1 MANGKPRIL
10 LIEDDDLMLNML
22 EDNLGRSGYS
32 TSSAVD
38 GLEGIEKFKKNDFE
52 LVILDLKLPKLDG
65 ISVLKRIKE
74 TSPDAVCVIMTGYG
88 TVETAVQ
95 AMKIG
100 AFDYLTK
107 PFLAEEMILV
117 VKNGLEL
124 LSLKKE
130 NMMLKNR
137 LGPSGKLA
145 NIIGKSRLMENVF
158 RLIESVAQYSTT
170 VLIQGENGTGK
181 ELAAEAIHKLSPRRD
196 GPLIK
201 LNCSALPEALLESEL
216 FGHEK
221 GAFTDAIRKKIGRFE
236 LADGG
241 TIFLDD
247 IDDMKPSA
255 QVKLLRVLQQREFER
270 VGGTETI
277 KTDVRVI
284 SATKADLR
292 EKVKDGSFRE
302 DLYYRLNVVPVNLPP
317 LRDRSDD
324 IPALA
329 AHFLFKFNTAMQK
342 DTELNPAVLLAM
354 GRYYWPG
361 NIRELENLIERLV
374 SLATAREITVSG
386 LPPYFLEKK
395 EWKESSLDSVVKQ
408 AEKEHILLT
417 LEHSGGVKKKAAEM
431 LGISAKTLWEK
442 SKEYGIE

>member
-1 MANGKPRIL
+1 MTNGKPRIL
-10 LIEDDDLMLNML
+10 IIEDDDLMLNML

-38 GLEGIEKFKKNDFE
+38 GLEGIEKFRKNDFE

-74 TSPDAVCVIMTGYG
+74 TSPEAVCVIMTGYG

-107 PFLAEEMILV
+107 PFLAEEMILI

-124 LSLKKE
+124 QSLKKE
-130 NMMLKNR
+130 NMILKNR
-137 LGPSGKLA
+137 IGPSGSLV

-158 RLIESVAQYSTT
+158 RLIESVAQYNTT
-170 VLIQGENGTGK
+170 VLVQGENGTGK

-221 GAFTDAIRKKIGRFE
+221 GAFTDAIRRKIGRFE

-247 IDDMKPSA
+247 IDDMQPSA

-317 LRDRSDD
+317 LRERSDD

-329 AHFLFKFNTAMQK
+329 AHFLNKFNTAMQK
-342 DTELNPAVLLAM
+342 DTELNPAVLQAM
-354 GRYYWPG
+354 ARYYWPG

-374 SLATAREITVSG
+374 SLASSREITVSA
-386 LPPYFLEKK
+386 LPSYFLEKN
-395 EWKESSLDSVVKQ
+395 EWKESSLDTVVRQ
-408 AEKEHILLT
+408 AEKAHILLT

-442 SKEYGIE
+442 SKEYGID

>member
-1 MANGKPRIL
+1 MTETGPRIL

-22 EDNLGRSGYS
+22 EDNLGRAGFS
-32 TSSAVD
+32 TTPAVD
-38 GLEGIEKFKKNDFE
+38 GIEGVEKFKKNDFE

-74 TSPDAVCVIMTGYG
+74 ASPETVCIIMTGYG

-95 AMKIG
+95 AMKLG

-107 PFLAEEMILV
+107 PFLVEEMLLLIR
-117 VKNGLEL
+117 NGLEL
-124 LSLKKE
+124 QSLKKE
-130 NMMLKNR
+130 NMILKNR
-137 LGPSGKLA
+137 LGPSGSLV
-145 NIIGKSRLMENVF
+145 NIIGKSRVMENVF
-158 RLIESVAQYSTT
+158 RLIESVAQYNTT
-170 VLIQGENGTGK
+170 VLVQGENGTGK
-181 ELAAEAIHKLSPRRD
+181 ELAAEAIHKLSPRKD

-201 LNCSALPEALLESEL
+201 INCSALPEALLESEL

-247 IDDMKPSA
+247 IDDMKLSA
-255 QVKLLRVLQQREFER
+255 QVKLLRVIQQREFER

-277 KTDVRVI
+277 KTDVRII

-292 EKVKDGSFRE
+292 ERIKEGSFRE
-302 DLYYRLNVVPVNLPP
+302 DLYYRLNVVQINLPP
-317 LRDRSDD
+317 LRERSED

-329 AHFLFKFNTAMQK
+329 AHFLRKFNNSTK
-342 DTELNPAVLLAM
+342 KETELEPAVLQAM

-374 SLATAREITVSG
+374 SLAANKEIKTSE
-386 LPPYFLEKK
+386 LPTYFLEKNF
-395 EWKESSLDSVVKQ
+395 WKESSLDSVVRK
-408 AEKEHILLT
+408 AEKEHILLS
-417 LEHSGGVKKKAAEM
+417 LEHSGGVKKKAAEI

-442 SKEYGIE
+442 SKEYGID

>member
-1 MANGKPRIL
+1 MTERGPRIL

-22 EDNLGRSGYS
+22 EDNLGRAGFS
-32 TSSAVD
+32 TASAID
-38 GLEGIEKFKKNDFE
+38 GIEGVDKFKKSDFE

-74 TSPDAVCVIMTGYG
+74 AAPDTVCIIMTGYG

-95 AMKIG
+95 AMKLG

-107 PFLAEEMILV
+107 PFLVEEMLLL

-124 LSLKKE
+124 QSLKKE
-130 NMMLKNR
+130 NMILRNR
-137 LGPSGKLA
+137 IGPSGSLG
-145 NIIGKSRLMENVF
+145 NIIGKSRVMENVF
-158 RLIESVAQYSTT
+158 RLIESVAQYNTT

-181 ELAAEAIHKLSPRRD
+181 ELAAEAIHKLSPRKN

-292 EKVKDGSFRE
+292 EKIKDGSFRE
-302 DLYYRLNVVPVNLPP
+302 DLYYRLNVVQVNLPP
-317 LRDRSDD
+317 LRERSGD
-324 IPALA
+324 IPSLA
-329 AHFLFKFNTAMQK
+329 SHFLKKFNGTTK
-342 DTELNPAVLLAM
+342 KETELDPAVLLAM
-354 GRYYWPG
+354 GSYYWPG
-361 NIRELENLIERLV
+361 NIRELENMMERLV
-374 SLATAREITVSG
+374 SLAAKKEITVSE
-386 LPPYFLEKK
+386 LPAYFIEKTA
-395 EWKESSLDSVVKQ
+395 WKESSLDSVVRK

-417 LEHSGGVKKKAAEM
+417 LEHAGGVKKKTAEI

-442 SKEYGIE
+442 SKEYGID